1 MKLGIIG
8 APEAKTLVRA
18 KELGLDFVE
27 FDLNPTSFFGR
38 PLDEILPKAEEIK
51 AAIAE
56 TGVEVGAVGRWA
68 SRILDAN
75 GDVIEEEWNDVKK
88 VIDFGAELG
97 AKYYL
102 CSCAY
107 VKELSYYKNI
117 TAAIKVLN
125 QIVAYA
131 KEKGLECAIVNCM
144 MGDNYIRT
152 PEQWKLVLDEVPG
165 LGIKYD
171 PSHSFVHGGDQGAYM
186 KEAMLWGDRFT
197 YCHVKG
203 VIQLGDSQEAKHWW
217 YRELSTKH
225 ADVLQAHPELAAE
238 FFNDMKADHNLYDN
252 PPAGIDSINWRAFF
266 AALYQHN
273 YDGYLSIEPHSATW
287 QGEKGEKGVKY
298 TIKYIRDLML

>member
-1 MKLGIIG
+1 MKLGIIA
-8 APEAKTLVRA
+8 APEAKSLVHA

-27 FDLNPTSFFGR
+27 FDLNPCAFFGR
-38 PLDEILPKAEEIK
+38 PLDEVTPNLEEIK
-51 AAIAE
+51 AASAE

-68 SRILDAN
+68 SHIIDAN
-75 GDVIEEEWNDVKK
+75 GDVIEEEWSEVTKA
-88 VIDFGAELG
+88 IDFGAALG

-102 CSCAY
+102 CSVAY

-131 KEKGLECAIVNCM
+131 KEKGMECAIVNCM

-152 PEQWKLVLDEVPG
+152 PEQWKLILDEVPG

-171 PSHSFVHGGDQGAYM
+171 PSHSFVHGGEKGAYM
-186 KEAMLWGDRFT
+186 KEAMEWGQHFK

-203 VIQLGDSQEAKHWW
+203 VIQLGDSDEADNWKMYELMKQE
-217 YRELSTKH
+217 
-225 ADVLQAHPELAAE
+225 PELAE
-238 FFNDMKADHNLYDN
+238 KLRSTMMTPKHNYDN

-266 AALYQHN
+266 AALYMHN
-273 YDGYLSIEPHSATW
+273 YDGYLAIEPHSATW
-287 QGEKGEKGVKY
+287 RGEKGEKGVKY